1 MGSARNEFQF
11 DLNHLV
17 LPVNFA
23 LTNTDIVTNDEDFLN
38 LLLKV
43 GFPPKVV
50 LQRMGNQ
57 SMDFVRDT
65 LLRHTADI
73 DYLEKSEDYGL
84 LEIYG

>member
-1 MGSARNEFQF
+1 
-11 DLNHLV
+11 
-17 LPVNFA
+17 
-23 LTNTDIVTNDEDFLN
+23 VTNDEDFLK

-50 LQRMGNQ
+50 LLRMGNQ
-57 SMDFVRDT
+57 STDFVRDT